1 MKPKKAIIKRKII
14 KNKNKK
20 IQEQQKSTDPKRT
33 VITTNGKSNAERKDK
48 YNSDKKE
55 KKKRNSKK
63 NEQPSRQKK
72 ESKKNKNKK
81 TNLKKN

>member
-33 VITTNGKSNAERKDK
+33 VITTNGKKIIQKGKINITGI
-48 YNSDKKE
+48 KK
-55 KKKRNSKK
+55 KKKRI
-63 NEQPSRQKK
+63 
-72 ESKKNKNKK
+72 
-81 TNLKKN
+81 

>member
-33 VITTNGKSNAERKDK
+33 VITTNGK
-48 YNSDKKE
+48 KKIIQKGKINITGIKK
-55 KKKRNSKK
+55 KKKRI
-63 NEQPSRQKK
+63 
-72 ESKKNKNKK
+72 
-81 TNLKKN
+81 